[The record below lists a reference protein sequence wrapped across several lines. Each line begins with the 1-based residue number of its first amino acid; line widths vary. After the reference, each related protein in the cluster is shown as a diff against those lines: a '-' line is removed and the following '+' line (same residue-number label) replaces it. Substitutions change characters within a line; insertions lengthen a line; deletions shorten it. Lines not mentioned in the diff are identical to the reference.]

1 MIITDKEQ
9 LNKVCKPCESIEEG
23 EEKLLIDSIETVSE
37 EDWPDNS
44 NKRTMDSF
52 TPDVVKD
59 YDRDFDNAMEEMET
73 KEMFN
78 MKRGDPY
85 AEGTD

>member
-1 MIITDKEQ
+1 MLDATKY
-9 LNKVCKPCESIEEG
+9 
-23 EEKLLIDSIETVSE
+23 IDRLRVIVKSVDELERQRLFNYSNFILSRV
-37 EDWPDNS
+37 EDVI
-44 NKRTMDSF
+44 R
-52 TPDVVKD
+52 D

-85 AEGTD
+85 AEGTG

>member
-1 MIITDKEQ
+1 MLDATKY
-9 LNKVCKPCESIEEG
+9 
-23 EEKLLIDSIETVSE
+23 IDRLRVIVKSVNELERQRLFNYSNFILSRV
-37 EDWPDNS
+37 EDVI
-44 NKRTMDSF
+44 R
-52 TPDVVKD
+52 D

-85 AEGTD
+85 AEGTG

>member
-1 MIITDKEQ
+1 MLDATKYMNRLRIVIKGSDEMLYMKDWEKFDYLYNRVNDII
-9 LNKVCKPCESIEEG
+9 
-23 EEKLLIDSIETVSE
+23 
-37 EDWPDNS
+37 
-44 NKRTMDSF
+44 
-52 TPDVVKD
+52 KD

-85 AEGTD
+85 AEGTG